1 MTVSTDVIVVG
12 AGAIGLSCAYYLNQ
26 QGHAVTVV
34 DKGRVGSGCSHGNA
48 GLIVPS
54 HVVPLAAPG
63 VVSQGLKW
71 LFKATSPFYIKPRL
85 SPTLGAWLWRF
96 LRACTEERM
105 RAAIPVMH
113 GLLQTSL
120 DLFEELEAAGIQ
132 GAGPERKGM
141 FMVYEGD
148 KGYKDCMR
156 TAELA
161 REQGLVVDELG
172 EQTLR
177 DMEPCLPKATAG
189 GIFFQ
194 QDAHLDPAAMV
205 SGMRDYLANRGVVFK
220 ENTKVTGFDR
230 QGSKLTRVH
239 TDQGPIEGAHVVLAG
254 GAWSSKLLGGIKL
267 PVQAGKGY
275 SITVDTKG
283 GGPKLPM
290 ILAEAKVSVTP
301 LGNQVRFGG
310 TLELSG
316 IDPRIN
322 RKRASGLLQAATE
335 MVPGFDSDS
344 IATED
349 IWAGYRP
356 CTPDGLPIIGSYPG
370 LDNLT
375 VATGHAMVGISL
387 APVTDKLVGALVDG
401 HKPCLDV
408 GPLSVTR
415 F

>member
-141 FMVYEGD
+141 FMVYEGN

-205 SGMRDYLANRGVVFK
+205 SGMRD
-220 ENTKVTGFDR
+220 
-230 QGSKLTRVH
+230 
-239 TDQGPIEGAHVVLAG
+239 
-254 GAWSSKLLGGIKL
+254 
-267 PVQAGKGY
+267 Y

-387 APVTDKLVGALVDG
+387 APVTGKLVGALVDG